1 MKTIEISL
9 YKFDELSDEA
19 KQNAINELSDI
30 NVDYSW
36 WESTYEDAN
45 NIGLKITS
53 FDLDR
58 NRQADGKFEMH
69 PNSVAF
75 EILKNHGEKCTT
87 YNTASI
93 YLNTI
98 EEIESKY
105 PGGTD
110 EDEYNID
117 CESEYAK
124 DDFLKSLLEDY
135 SIILQN
141 ESEYLQSEEAIKETI
156 LANEYDFT
164 ESGKLY

>member
-9 YKFDELSDEA
+9 YKFDELSDGA

-36 WESTYEDAN
+36 WENTYEDAN
-45 NIGLKITS
+45 NVGLKITS

-75 EILKNHGEKCTT
+75 QVLENHGEECAT

-110 EDEYNID
+110 EDEYNI
-117 CESEYAK
+117 EEETEEAK
-124 DDFLKSLLEDY
+124 DEFLKSLLEDY

-156 LANEYDFT
+156 LANDYDFT
-164 ESGKLY
+164 EEGKLY

>member
-30 NVDYSW
+30 NVDYNW
-36 WESTYEDAN
+36 WESTYQDAE
-45 NIGLKITS
+45 NIGLKISS

-58 NRQADGKFEMH
+58 NRHATGYFEM
-69 PNSVAF
+69 PANSAAF
-75 EILKNHGEKCTT
+75 EILKNHGETCET

-110 EDEYNID
+110 EDEYKID
-117 CESEYAK
+117 EETEEAK
-124 DDFLKSLLEDY
+124 DEFLKSLLEDY

-141 ESEYLQSEEAIKETI
+141 ESEYLQSDEAVKETI
-156 LANEYDFT
+156 LANDYDFT
-164 ESGKLY
+164 EEGKLY